1 MGSKIYPEMHENP
14 KVFFSSSSPIFLES
28 SIQFHWGGR
37 IASEWLS
44 QQVFNFPSLLKAEGL
59 SKLVQKK
66 ITFYPE
72 LVKVFYTRARADLE
86 GNLFSTVN
94 GVNMVIDVVVWKE
107 VVGLDMGG
115 VRKFDEMLDGY
126 NKM

>member
-1 MGSKIYPEMHENP
+1 MSSYLAHGPEIYCKARENP
-14 KVFFSSSSPIFLES
+14 RAFSCISSPIFLES

-86 GNLFSTVN
+86 GNLFSTINRVD
-94 GVNMVIDVVVWKE
+94 MVIDVVV
-107 VVGLDMGG
+107 
-115 VRKFDEMLDGY
+115 
-126 NKM
+126 